1 METGLASLL
10 DNPQFLEELGKI
22 EALPRED
29 TSVFPKPVPTLA
41 DGAQPSAT
49 AEAPVTIGPR
59 VQGPQFMH
67 PATTRNLKSG
77 SRLGQ
82 ARGSAKPRR
91 SASDS
96 EPTSAPA
103 SGRVRD
109 SANDGRPAH
118 ANTPAE
124 ESSLSSF
131 PAEAAHDPLVKAAGK
146 AAGKAAVHTN
156 VKAGRPSAM
165 RPVLAVVGFVLM
177 MSIGA
182 GAAALV
188 FHDRV
193 AQIVAQWQS
202 ASH

>member
-22 EALPRED
+22 ESLPRED

-41 DGAQPSAT
+41 DGTQPSAT

-59 VQGPQFMH
+59 VRGPQFMH
-67 PATTRNLKSG
+67 PATTRNLKSA

-82 ARGSAKPRR
+82 ARGSVKPRR

-96 EPTSAPA
+96 EPNSAPA
-103 SGRVRD
+103 SGRSRA
-109 SANDGRPAH
+109 SANDGRQAH
-118 ANTPAE
+118 ANTRAE
-124 ESSLSSF
+124 ESNLSSF
-131 PAEAAHDPLVKAAGK
+131 PAEAAHEPLVK

-156 VKAGRPSAM
+156 VNAGRPSAM
-165 RPVLAVVGFVLM
+165 RPVLAVVGLVLM

-202 ASH
+202 R

>member
-1 METGLASLL
+1 METGVASLL

-41 DGAQPSAT
+41 DGTQPSAI

-67 PATTRNLKSG
+67 PATTRNVKSV

-82 ARGSAKPRR
+82 AHSSAKPRR
-91 SASDS
+91 SASGGG
-96 EPTSAPA
+96 PASAPA
-103 SGRVRD
+103 SGRTPT
-109 SANDGRPAH
+109 SANDGRQAH
-118 ANTPAE
+118 MNTPAV

-131 PAEAAHDPLVKAAGK
+131 PADAAHDPLVKAT
-146 AAGKAAVHTN
+146 GKAAVHTN
-156 VKAGRPSAM
+156 VKADRPSAM

-193 AQIVAQWQS
+193 AQIVAQWQRR
-202 ASH
+202 

>member
-41 DGAQPSAT
+41 DSTQPSAML
-49 AEAPVTIGPR
+49 EAPVTIGPR

-67 PATTRNLKSG
+67 PATTRNVKSG

-82 ARGSAKPRR
+82 ARSSAKPRR

-96 EPTSAPA
+96 GPSAPA
-103 SGRVRD
+103 SGRTRA
-109 SANDGRPAH
+109 SANDGRQAH
-118 ANTPAE
+118 MTTPAQ

-131 PAEAAHDPLVKAAGK
+131 PDEAARNPLVK

-156 VKAGRPSAM
+156 VNAGRVRAM
-165 RPVLAVVGFVLM
+165 RPVLAVAGFVLM

-188 FHDRV
+188 FHGRV

-202 ASH
+202 R